1 MIARFIHEPPAK
13 RRNVLCE
20 KVSGYLAQD
29 TAQIRIHTNPT
40 RKRGATSKTPRLR
53 VRLVNNPR

>member
-40 RKRGATSKTPRLR
+40 RKRGATSKTPRFERR
-53 VRLVNNPR
+53 VSEFPR